1 MNLFFFSLAL
11 HNMLKNIFKR
21 HKAFISVPSRLLHN
35 WLYSSLFISRTH
47 SSQTR
52 RCFLFIKCFNTFLA
66 CGWIAGEIVL
76 IVINIQKMKPS
87 VFKLQVCHLYHIF
100 NMSTWGREGTFW
112 HNSTSVNN
120 AAEPQPHLPLLLTG
134 DGRRGRIESAAV
146 DHYGPD
152 AELLTSTS
160 LHNQHALQARWIA
173 EWSLRMSYWG
183 SDNWGSSIVLT
194 ENGTYSTVYQLIPVH
209 MNALFWWVQYSQNS
223 IVA

>member
-120 AAEPQPHLPLLLTG
+120 ARSWQQSRSLISHSSSPEMEDEGGLSLLLWITMDLMLNSWPQHHYTTG
-134 DGRRGRIESAAV
+134 IHYNPSELRNDHWGWVIE
-146 DHYGPD
+146 D
-152 AELLTSTS
+152 LT
-160 LHNQHALQARWIA
+160 I
-173 EWSLRMSYWG
+173 G
-183 SDNWGSSIVLT
+183 IFSSV
-194 ENGTYSTVYQLIPVH
+194 NRKMAHTVQ
-209 MNALFWWVQYSQNS
+209 
-223 IVA
+223 